1 MSNLMKFMIVAK
13 CRKICSNKAMLNG
26 ALFSIFSF
34 VNRGISFVL
43 LLILAS
49 YITPKEYGYLNLY
62 STVGMVLSYFIAM
75 STAGYTSIIFF
86 REGKNGVAKTFSSV
100 LLISTFMLLFFE
112 IVLAIGHNFIPTI
125 LQLSLNILNI
135 AIFVS
140 FFNTFGQFWLDYYRL
155 SNYSAPL

>member
-75 STAGYTSIIFF
+75 STAGYTSIIFL
-86 REGKNGVAKTFSSV
+86 GKGKMG
-100 LLISTFMLLFFE
+100 LLRLF
-112 IVLAIGHNFIPTI
+112 HR
-125 LQLSLNILNI
+125 
-135 AIFVS
+135 
-140 FFNTFGQFWLDYYRL
+140 FF
-155 SNYSAPL
+155 